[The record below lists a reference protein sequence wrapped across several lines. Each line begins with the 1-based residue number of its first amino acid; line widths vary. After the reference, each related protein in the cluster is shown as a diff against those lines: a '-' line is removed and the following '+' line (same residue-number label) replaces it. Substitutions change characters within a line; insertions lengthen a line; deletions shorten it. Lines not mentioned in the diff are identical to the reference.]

1 MKKKFASTLVG
12 AFLLAGAT
20 GGAQAA
26 TVDLGAVEIGTPLAF
41 SGFAPVGVIN
51 DIFTF
56 SLPANGG
63 SGYSIVNFPLS
74 IPGVGTFNAIF
85 SSITLFSDPDG
96 TPFTQDDS
104 FLTTASAGGPGVES
118 LSLNFSGTGGGNM
131 YLMINGVSNG
141 TIGGLYSGAIS
152 ASPVP
157 LPPAVWMLGS
167 ALVGLATVG
176 RRKFS

>member
-1 MKKKFASTLVG
+1 MNKKISYTLAG
-12 AFLLAGAT
+12 AFLLAGAA
-20 GGAQAA
+20 GSAQAA

-41 SGFAPVGVIN
+41 SGFAPIGPFV
-51 DIFTF
+51 DTFTF

-63 SGYSIVNFPLS
+63 SGYSVVNFPLS
-74 IPGVGTFNAIF
+74 IPNVGTFNAIF
-85 SSITLFSDPDG
+85 SSITLFSNPDG
-96 TPFTQDDS
+96 LLFNEDDT
-104 FLTTASAGGPGVES
+104 FLATASSGGPGVES
-118 LSLNFSGTGGGNM
+118 LSLNFAGTGGGNM
-131 YLMINGVSNG
+131 YLMVNGVSNG

-152 ASPVP
+152 AAPVP